1 MISTET
7 TPGETS
13 GSIEFSPAGDAPETL
28 SPAVLSETP
37 DPAAQGS
44 EADAPAS
51 AAPRETARRSR
62 RPASR
67 TRKKTAPT
75 AAGQTPE
82 NTLSPAAND
91 EDAHPDPEAG
101 GVPARPKPRRRAA
114 RRSAPATAGD
124 TPADAVM
131 PLPDTEQPAARPDPA
146 DAEAPAPHAAEP
158 AAGVDP
164 SLTEGPFTFSDELD
178 EEAPAAGKRR
188 RSRRGGRGRK
198 RPAEQHDASAPAA
211 LPDGNAAGGEAS
223 GDASPDAC
231 EDGSNAAS
239 GPEALPGAPEVLS
252 EMLPEILSEDALAAR
267 APEETPPSPERDE
280 DPASPPPGT
289 AESGE
294 AGPETPAEEA
304 AVRENAEDAEEEAV
318 AARKKGRVREKAEA
332 ESRAK
337 LPPRGLMKMLISVLP
352 GDEVEVVLTE
362 DGKVREY
369 YVEMMHHAKIRGNI
383 YKGVISNVDANLQAA
398 FVNYGAVKNGFL
410 QIDEVHPDYYLQ
422 PHEAGKGHRY
432 PPIQKALK
440 AGQEV
445 LVQVVK
451 EPNGSKGAFLTTWI
465 SLAGRFLVLTPGQEE
480 IGISRKVE
488 DTAERNRLRELI
500 KGLNPGQ
507 GLGAIVRTVSAGTSK
522 TTLQKDLSYLKR
534 LWKDIRKRGAT
545 EKAPALIHQEP
556 GLASRAVRDYLAEDI
571 TEVWVDDEETAVSI
585 RETAAMLFPRKT
597 DLVHLYEDHRE
608 TLWERFGI
616 VKQLE
621 QVHAREVYMP
631 SGGRLVFDQTEALM
645 AIDINSGRIS
655 GKNNFEA
662 MAFRT
667 NMEAATTIAEQL
679 RLRDIGGQIVI
690 DFIEMRDPEHCREV
704 EKTLRNA
711 MRWDRARHDIGKM
724 SSFGLLQIVRQ
735 RTGSSAISITLEPCP
750 HCGGTGQ
757 RRNLEW
763 RAVQTLRDLQRAAR
777 AAAGSGQGVCVHAVE
792 PELGLYLLNHK
803 RERLTQ
809 LEQRFGIAVEVRIA
823 GFAEAPGQKGQP
835 APGGQ
840 NGGRPGQNQG
850 QQNRTDKAP
859 GGEKEGRQN
868 RKAGRR
874 GKTEAP
880 GTETSGTEAPASEM
894 PASPPASALASAP
907 ASDTRS
913 PSPRQEVTAGA
924 SPETGSET
932 GPEAGHSGQDAKEP
946 TAPDTAERPET
957 AESGKPRAGRR
968 RSSGGRARKPR
979 RSAAGSASGPAVS
992 DGGQDI
998 GSGSGAEPDVRPAV
1012 APAGKAGDRNQDGGA
1027 GAPVVME
1034 AAS

>member
-7 TPGETS
+7 APDETS
-13 GSIEFSPAGDAPETL
+13 GSTELSPAGDAPETL
-28 SPAVLSETP
+28 SPAPSE
-37 DPAAQGS
+37 PALPGA
-44 EADAPAS
+44 A
-51 AAPRETARRSR
+51 AAPRETPRRSR
-62 RPASR
+62 RPGSGARRKTGR
-67 TRKKTAPT
+67 TD
-75 AAGQTPE
+75 AGQTPE
-82 NTLSPAAND
+82 KAPSPGADA
-91 EDAHPDPEAG
+91 EDVRPNPEVSEPREASEAESA
-101 GVPARPKPRRRAA
+101 PSRPRPRRRAA
-114 RRSAPATAGD
+114 RRSDAPAVAGD
-124 TPADAVM
+124 NPADAAM
-131 PLPDTEQPAARPDPA
+131 PFPGAEQPAIPQKPA
-146 DAEAPAPHAAEP
+146 DAEAPALQPAEPTAEP
-158 AAGVDP
+158 AAEADA
-164 SLTEGPFTFSDELD
+164 SLAEGPFTFSDELD
-178 EEAPAAGKRR
+178 AEAPAAGKRR

-198 RPAEQHDASAPAA
+198 RSAEPQDANAPAA
-211 LPDGNAAGGEAS
+211 ALTDGNAADGEAS
-223 GDASPDAC
+223 GEASSGDSEGGHKDAP
-231 EDGSNAAS
+231 
-239 GPEALPGAPEVLS
+239 GPEALPGAPEILP
-252 EMLPEILSEDALAAR
+252 EMLLEDALAAR
-267 APEETPPSPERDE
+267 APDTTPPSPERDE
-280 DPASPPPGT
+280 DPAPHNPGT
-289 AESGE
+289 AGSGE
-294 AGPETPAEEA
+294 DGSETQD
-304 AVRENAEDAEEEAV
+304 ENAAREEDAEEAV

-332 ESRAK
+332 ESRAR

-488 DTAERNRLRELI
+488 DAAERNRLRELI

-585 RETAAMLFPRKT
+585 RETAAMLFPRKP
-597 DLVHLYEDHRE
+597 DLVHLYEDNRE

-621 QVHAREVYMP
+621 QVHAREVFMP

-655 GKNNFEA
+655 GKSNFEA

-667 NMEAATTIAEQL
+667 NMEAAATIAEQL

-777 AAAGSGQGVCVHAVE
+777 AAAGSGQGACVHAVE

-809 LEQRFGIAVEVRIA
+809 LEQRFGIAVELRIA

-840 NGGRPGQNQG
+840 NGGRPSQNQG
-850 QQNRTDKAP
+850 PQQNRQDKAS
-859 GGEKEGRQN
+859 GGEREGRQN
-868 RKAGRR
+868 KKAGRK

-880 GTETSGTEAPASEM
+880 VAEAAAPETPAL
-894 PASPPASALASAP
+894 PAGADTPVP
-907 ASDTRS
+907 ASDTRPAS
-913 PSPRQEVTAGA
+913 PGREPAAGA
-924 SPETGSET
+924 GPETESEAEPKT
-932 GPEAGHSGQDAKEP
+932 GPKTGQDGQEMKTPA
-946 TAPDTAERPET
+946 APETTERPET
-957 AESGKPRAGRR
+957 AENARPRASRR
-968 RSSGGRARKPR
+968 RSSGGRTRKPR
-979 RSAAGSASGPAVS
+979 RSAAPASGSEVAPDAGTT
-992 DGGQDI
+992 GGQD
-998 GSGSGAEPDVRPAV
+998 A
-1012 APAGKAGDRNQDGGA
+1012 APAEAGGDRTRADENA
-1027 GAPVVME
+1027 APVATE